1 LNTEVIIMS
10 RKSLLFALLLSG
22 SQFCAAASDNKDAA
36 SRYEADKK
44 LCAEE
49 TNSGA
54 RMQCLRDAKEEY
66 TKASARASDTGAARD
81 AHRAAQEKAAS
92 RYEADKKLC
101 AEETN
106 SGARMR
112 CLRDAKE
119 EYTKATADATRP
131 SNGGGASKAGVPA
144 CADCGMIAGVTAG
157 KRDGQG
163 GPLGM
168 LTATKFWSVLIKL
181 DSGELRTVEF
191 DHEPGVKSGDLVK
204 VQGSTITR
212 R

>member
-1 LNTEVIIMS
+1 MN
-10 RKSLLFALLLSG
+10 RQSLLFVLLLSS
-22 SQFCAAASDNKDAA
+22 SQFPAIAGDSRAAASQ
-36 SRYEADKK
+36 YEADKK

-49 TNSGA
+49 TNSSA
-54 RMQCLRDAKEEY
+54 RMQCLRDAKAEY
-66 TKASARASDTGAARD
+66 TRASAGASDANAAND
-81 AHRAAQEKAAS
+81 ARKAAQEKAAS

-106 SGARMR
+106 SGARMQ
-112 CLRDAKE
+112 CLRAAKAEYTRASADAKKPSPRGS
-119 EYTKATADATRP
+119 TSKTR
-131 SNGGGASKAGVPA
+131 VPA
-144 CADCGMIAGVTAG
+144 CADCGTVAGVTAG

-168 LTATKFWSVLIKL
+168 LTATKFWSVLVKL

-204 VQGSTITR
+204 LQGNTITR